1 LPFLQRRGILKVD
14 GRRDSRRNLTL
25 VMSRGGAG
33 SGTHPDEVGEEGGR
47 EMRERIL
54 VPLDGSE
61 VGESA
66 LPYVKD
72 LLTKMSFQVEREVI
86 LLQVV
91 IPIRVMLTE
100 TVVPDAAAEEAMTE
114 QSKRIAS
121 EYLERVRQ
129 AWDLKGVTVT
139 PTVVVGRPAEQIV
152 KAAEDMNVDLIAM
165 STHGRS
171 GLGRLAFGSITHKV
185 LHWQGRVP
193 IVVIRAAPSK

>member
-1 LPFLQRRGILKVD
+1 
-14 GRRDSRRNLTL
+14 
-25 VMSRGGAG
+25 
-33 SGTHPDEVGEEGGR
+33 
-47 EMRERIL
+47 MRERIL

>member
-1 LPFLQRRGILKVD
+1 
-14 GRRDSRRNLTL
+14 
-25 VMSRGGAG
+25 
-33 SGTHPDEVGEEGGR
+33 
-47 EMRERIL
+47 MRERVLI
-54 VPLDGSE
+54 PLDGSE

-91 IPIRVMLTE
+91 VPIRVMLTE
-100 TVVPDAAAEEAMTE
+100 SVVPDAAAAEVMTE
-114 QSKRIAS
+114 KGQRIAS
-121 EYLERVRQ
+121 EYLERIRQ
-129 AWDLKGVTVT
+129 AWGFKGVTVT
-139 PTVVVGRPAEQIV
+139 PVVVVGRPAEQIV

-171 GLGRLAFGSITHKV
+171 GRGRLAFGSTTHKV
-185 LHWQGRVP
+185 LHWQGRLP

>member
-1 LPFLQRRGILKVD
+1 
-14 GRRDSRRNLTL
+14 
-25 VMSRGGAG
+25 
-33 SGTHPDEVGEEGGR
+33 
-47 EMRERIL
+47 MRERIL

-66 LPYVKD
+66 LPYVKN

-91 IPIRVMLTE
+91 VPIRVMLTE

-121 EYLERVRQ
+121 EYLEKVRQ
-129 AWDLKGVTVT
+129 NWDLKGVTVT
-139 PTVVVGRPAEQIV
+139 PAVVVGRPAEQIA
-152 KAAEDMNVDLIAM
+152 KTAEDMNVDLIAM

>member
-1 LPFLQRRGILKVD
+1 
-14 GRRDSRRNLTL
+14 
-25 VMSRGGAG
+25 
-33 SGTHPDEVGEEGGR
+33 
-47 EMRERIL
+47 MRERIL

-100 TVVPDAAAEEAMTE
+100 MVVPDAAVEEAMTE
-114 QSKRIAS
+114 QGKRIALQ
-121 EYLERVRQ
+121 YLEGIRSN
-129 AWDLKGVTVT
+129 WDLKGVAVT

-171 GLGRLAFGSITHKV
+171 GLGRLAFGSVTHKV

-193 IVVIRAAPSK
+193 IVVIRAASK